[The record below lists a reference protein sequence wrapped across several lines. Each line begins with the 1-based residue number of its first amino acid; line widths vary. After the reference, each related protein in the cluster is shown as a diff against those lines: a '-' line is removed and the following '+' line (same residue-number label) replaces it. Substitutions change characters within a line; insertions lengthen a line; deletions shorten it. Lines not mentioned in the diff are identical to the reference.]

1 MPHVLITG
9 ATGFLGRTVTGLF
22 LKDGWTVSALSRDPV
37 AARAKL
43 PSRVGTLALEDLDSD
58 RTRRFDTVVHLAGES
73 VAGGLWTPKRKQKL
87 MDSRVKLTRRLM
99 DALARLETPPA
110 AFVAASGLGYYGA
123 RGADVVRASDL
134 PGNDFLGQMAAAWE
148 RESFTAEKFG
158 ARTVVIRMGMV
169 LGADGGPLPAML
181 LPFRFGLGAVLGSGT
196 QYWPWIHRDDA
207 AALFVR
213 AATDAAL
220 SGPLHGAAGAPL
232 TNREFSKE
240 LVVAL
245 RRPLFLRVP
254 AWALRLATGELADL
268 FLHGQRVQP
277 DARFEFRHN
286 TLSSALAAS
295 LRAVPSA

>member
-9 ATGFLGRTVTGLF
+9 ATGFLGKTVTTLF
-22 LKDGWTVSALSRDPV
+22 LKAGWSVTALSRDPV
-37 AARAKL
+37 AARTKL
-43 PSRVGTLALEDLDSD
+43 PFLVRTLALEDLASD
-58 RTRRFDTVVHLAGES
+58 PTQRFDAVVHLAGES

-87 MDSRVKLTRRLM
+87 MDSRVKLTRRLV
-99 DALARLETPPA
+99 DALANLETPPK
-110 AFVAASGLGYYGA
+110 AFIAASGLGFYGA
-123 RGADVVRASDL
+123 RDADVVRASDP
-134 PGNDFLGQMAAAWE
+134 PGNDFLGHMAAAWE
-148 RESFTAEKFG
+148 RESFAAEKFG

-181 LPFRFGLGAVLGSGT
+181 LPFRFGLGVVLGSGT

-213 AATDAAL
+213 AATDANL
-220 SGPLHGAAGAPL
+220 SGALHGAAGTAV
-232 TNREFSKE
+232 TNREFSKV
-240 LVVAL
+240 LAGAL
-245 RRPLFLRVP
+245 RRPLLFRVP

-268 FLHGQRVQP
+268 FLHGQRVEP

-295 LRAVPSA
+295 LGAAPRN